1 MSAQEPA
8 VPAALAEE
16 FVVPPRRSSERRDRP
31 SMCSSRSAL
40 KPRGFRA
47 GVGLQNVARRTLGIF
62 LLLVTV
68 FLWTSSNFLAS
79 VCRYLP
85 QHGPELT
92 QAVHFRRQYIF
103 EAILRY
109 IHQYIFLCH
118 IAHPNLPAF
127 STPAWLCS
135 HQNLIAGI
143 LARADGRLQRH
154 WGEVDD
160 GRRS

>member
-1 MSAQEPA
+1 MNNYTAVMSAQEPA
-8 VPAALAEE
+8 VPAALVEE
-16 FVVPPRRSSERRDRP
+16 FVVPPRRSSEHRDRP

-85 QHGPELT
+85 TTWAGADASSTYSQT
-92 QAVHFRRQYIF
+92 
-103 EAILRY
+103 
-109 IHQYIFLCH
+109 IHIRSHTSLH
-118 IAHPNLPAF
+118 TSIHLSLPY
-127 STPAWLCS
+127 
-135 HQNLIAGI
+135 
-143 LARADGRLQRH
+143 
-154 WGEVDD
+154 
-160 GRRS
+160 RSSQSSCA